1 MPIYYDDPSD
11 ILLVRVFQNII
22 VNVIYLT
29 NHMTVDLVMPL
40 ISLMFYKPLSVVKQH
55 RLYYR

>member
-1 MPIYYDDPSD
+1 MYVKYNMILNANSFFFISIYYDDPSD

-29 NHMTVDLVMPL
+29 NHM
-40 ISLMFYKPLSVVKQH
+40 Q
-55 RLYYR
+55 